1 METARKRQIAILGS
15 TGSIGTQTLQVVEE
29 HPECFEVYAITANTR
44 VDELIAQ
51 ARKFMPEAVVIA
63 DETKYQKLKEALD
76 DLPIKVYAGYE
87 SICQIVESGPIDIV
101 VTAMVGFSGL
111 RPTINAIKAGKAIAL
126 ANKET
131 MVVAGEMINALAM
144 EYKTPILPVDSE
156 HSAIFQC
163 LAGEMSNRIEKLI
176 LTASGGPFRT
186 FTKEQLEHVTKEQ
199 ALKHPNWS
207 MGAKITIDSASM
219 MNKGFEVM
227 EAKWLFGV
235 GAKDI
240 EVVVHPQSV
249 IHSMVQFEDGAI
261 KAQLGT
267 PDMRLPIMYAL
278 TYPSRLTSSFGRL
291 DWSSIKEFTFEK
303 PNLEIFPNLRLAY
316 EALAK
321 AGNIPCVV
329 NAANEVCVAAFLNDR
344 IKFTDMPRLIER
356 AMDEA
361 TYILKPTLDD
371 YLETDKEIRR
381 IVEEWIN

>member
-63 DETKYQKLKEALD
+63 DETKYERLKEALD

-87 SICQIVESGPIDIV
+87 SICQIVESAPIDIV

-131 MVVAGEMINALAM
+131 MVVAGELINALAI
-144 EYKTPILPVDSE
+144 EHKTPILPVDSE

-163 LAGEMSNRIEKLI
+163 LAGEMHNKVEKLI

-235 GAKDI
+235 GAQDI

-278 TYPSRLTSSFGRL
+278 TYPSRLPSSFGRL
-291 DWSSIKEFTFEK
+291 DWSNIKEFTFEK
-303 PNLEIFPNLRLAY
+303 PNLEVFPNLRLAY

-321 AGNIPCVV
+321 GGNIPCVV

-361 TYILKPTLDD
+361 AYIFKPTLDD

-381 IVEEWIN
+381 QVEEWIK